1 MTIIMVTSAIVNVV
15 ATASLDQE
23 LDLYELGEF
32 KEIFHDSEVYGGRVA
47 YFKTAA
53 MQGKVS
59 IFTSG
64 KMISVGTR
72 SEQQAAHELELAVTF
87 LVEKGFAKPVHVEP
101 KTRNIVVTADFE
113 KSLNLEKLSE
123 TSKVIYEPEQ
133 FPGAILRFEKPY
145 KASILIFASG
155 KTVITGLTSSTQIEP
170 TIQQLKLLIESHD
183 YL

>member
-1 MTIIMVTSAIVNVV
+1 MVTSAIVNVV
-15 ATASLDQE
+15 ATASVGQE
-23 LDLYELGEF
+23 LDFDQLRQC
-32 KEIFHDSEVYGGRVA
+32 KEIFYDSDVYGGRVA
-47 YFKTAA
+47 YFKTEK

-59 IFTSG
+59 MFNTG
-64 KMISVGTR
+64 KMISVGTK
-72 SEQQAAHELELAVTF
+72 SETQALQELELAVSF
-87 LVEKGFAKPVHVEP
+87 LVENGFAKPVELNV
-101 KTRNIVVTADFE
+101 KTQNMVIMADFE

-123 TSKVIYEPEQ
+123 TPKVIYEPEQ